1 MGEKSL
7 RKGPAPRHA
16 DGKLG
21 RTCDHPYAPWGFTP
35 ASRAPTA
42 WAGASLSCV
51 GLSAAP
57 QAPGLC
63 RDEQSSRISVPHL
76 SGAPVLLPDL
86 EGTQLSNFQVYPDV
100 RRELTD
106 SEAPRVTRCVH
117 GNQSTALESF
127 DITLLQNHLPSPTN
141 RKEKTGEAPQK
152 RRGEVPQKKSS
163 SL

>member
-1 MGEKSL
+1 MGEKSR
-7 RKGPAPRHA
+7 RKGPAPCHA
-16 DGKLG
+16 DGKLA
-21 RTCDHPYAPWGFTP
+21 RTCDHPYVPWGFTP

-42 WAGASLSCV
+42 WVGASLSCM
-51 GLSAAP
+51 GLSAAS

-76 SGAPVLLPDL
+76 SGAPILLPDL
-86 EGTQLSNFQVYPDV
+86 KGTQLSNFQVYPDV
-100 RRELTD
+100 RGELTD

-117 GNQSTALESF
+117 GNRSTALQSF
-127 DITLLQNHLPSPTN
+127 DITLLQNHLPCPTN
-141 RKEKTGEAPQK
+141 RKEKTREAPQK